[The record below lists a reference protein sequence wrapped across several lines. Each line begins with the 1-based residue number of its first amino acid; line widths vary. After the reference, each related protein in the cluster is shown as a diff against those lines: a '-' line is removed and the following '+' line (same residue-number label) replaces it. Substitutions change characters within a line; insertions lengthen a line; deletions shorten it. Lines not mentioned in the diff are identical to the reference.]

1 MSDEQSSDS
10 HHCWNW
16 FSDPEGPNLVSH
28 VFSQMVAA
36 NVTFRPEP
44 TGPLAV
50 EGHLNDTVSWNS
62 FFMLIPLESHHKIC
76 LPPCITS
83 DSSLNRAPVKIDQLV
98 WSTRFRTNSAIAN
111 HTFTRLG
118 AVISLVGDAA
128 HVHSP
133 AGGQGAIRDAVFLA
147 ETVTKHIQPSA

>member
-1 MSDEQSSDS
+1 MIRFPGTASSCLYHWKAITKSVFRVSCAIPVKNGEPS
-10 HHCWNW
+10 HAPPKEYIQ
-16 FSDPEGPNLVSH
+16 D
-28 VFSQMVAA
+28 MI
-36 NVTFRPEP
+36 
-44 TGPLAV
+44 
-50 EGHLNDTVSWNS
+50 DTYC
-62 FFMLIPLESHHKIC
+62 PA
-76 LPPCITS
+76 CITS